1 MKYMVAL
8 DGSDHSAKA
17 LALAYRFVKDDDTLV
32 LLTVGHWN
40 PSKLR
45 EFFDE
50 SGLANAKTNLQ
61 KQCDDLI
68 AAKLAEAKQH
78 VKNVIGKVE
87 FGQPRVVICEQAER
101 EGIDV
106 LIVGERGLGTVQRML
121 LGSVSDYVM
130 KHAACDVLIAKGALP
145 CETEPI
151 EPNPPRPKPT
161 STTETTTTGAQ
172 SSSIEVH
179 TE

>member
-17 LALAYRFVKDDDTLV
+17 LALSYRFVKEDDTLM
-32 LLTVGHWN
+32 LLTGANWN

-78 VKNVIGKVE
+78 VRLDCE
-87 FGQPRVVICEQAER
+87 GQLQQIQASNNSANHDVVLLASH
-101 EGIDV
+101 
-106 LIVGERGLGTVQRML
+106 T
-121 LGSVSDYVM
+121 LGSQRHWQGRVRS
-130 KHAACDVLIAKGALP
+130 A
-145 CETEPI
+145 
-151 EPNPPRPKPT
+151 PRRHLRA
-161 STTETTTTGAQ
+161 SRA
-172 SSSIEVH
+172 
-179 TE
+179 

>member
-17 LALAYRFVKDDDTLV
+17 LALSYRFVKEDDTLV
-32 LLTVGHWN
+32 LLTVGNWN

-78 VKNVIGKVE
+78 VRLE
-87 FGQPRVVICEQAER
+87 CEGQLQQIQASLLEQR
-101 EGIDV
+101 
-106 LIVGERGLGTVQRML
+106 R
-121 LGSVSDYVM
+121 
-130 KHAACDVLIAKGALP
+130 
-145 CETEPI
+145 
-151 EPNPPRPKPT
+151 
-161 STTETTTTGAQ
+161 
-172 SSSIEVH
+172 
-179 TE
+179 